1 MIQKLPVS
9 LSDISKELYKNYKF
23 IRFIKLFNVIIFLH
37 SRKKGLIMNISMTGR
52 NLELTDALKE
62 HISSSIETLKKFNL
76 DIISVNVVVSAQT
89 KKGKEHAIVEF
100 VINLAHKNTIV
111 IKQNDEDAYVA
122 IDLATNRAQKSL
134 RRLHDKVTDH
144 QKVGLNEVK
153 AQEVDVKEEAEKMED
168 EIIPVELELYKPR
181 EVEDVLED
189 LKSSDRTF
197 EIFLDNENKTRVLYK
212 ISNNKF
218 GLY

>member
-1 MIQKLPVS
+1 
-9 LSDISKELYKNYKF
+9 
-23 IRFIKLFNVIIFLH
+23 
-37 SRKKGLIMNISMTGR
+37 MNISMTGR
-52 NLELTDALKE
+52 NIELTDAIKE

-76 DIISVNVVVSAQT
+76 DIISVNVIASSQT
-89 KKGKEHAIVEF
+89 KKGKEHAFVDF
-100 VINLAHKNTIV
+100 VINLAHKNTII
-111 IKQNDEDAYVA
+111 IKQNDEDLYVA
-122 IDLATNRAQKSL
+122 IDLATNRAQKAL

-153 AQEVDVKEEAEKMED
+153 AENVDVKEASQEIED
-168 EIIPVELELYKPR
+168 EIVPVELDLYKPR

-189 LKSSDRTF
+189 LKTSGKMF

-212 ISNNKF
+212 RNDGKF